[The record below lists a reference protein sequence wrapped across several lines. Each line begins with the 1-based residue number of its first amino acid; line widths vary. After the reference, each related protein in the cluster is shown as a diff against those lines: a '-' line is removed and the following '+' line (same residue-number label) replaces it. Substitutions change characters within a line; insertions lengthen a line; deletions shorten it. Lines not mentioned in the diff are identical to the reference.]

1 MPHSSN
7 HDLRI
12 VNKRLGLASAR
23 LYQQHSTMFAQERLS
38 AIRRIVRKQRRMT
51 FAELQKQIEVSPA
64 TLRRDLS
71 GLEKSGD
78 VIRVHGGIL
87 DPAYVRSEVS
97 FDERLVRNRAAK
109 AAIAVAASKLVPA
122 GATVL
127 VDAGSTC
134 LEAGKALLGRKDVR
148 IITHSVALLEAGF
161 RGEAGI
167 LCLGGELRKVSGALT
182 GGPALGALGSVHAD
196 IAFIGA
202 SGLEPDWGCSTTD
215 LSETEMKRAI
225 LARSARKILLADLS
239 KWNRPSTIRFAP
251 WKEFDDW
258 IVDKMPAHADLKAL
272 RKSGVKI
279 HQAARSPKTAV

>member
-1 MPHSSN
+1 
-7 HDLRI
+7 
-12 VNKRLGLASAR
+12 
-23 LYQQHSTMFAQERLS
+23 MFAQERLNR
-38 AIRRIVRKQRRMT
+38 IRRFVRRHRRLT
-51 FAELQKQIEVSPA
+51 FAQLQEHVRASPA

-71 GLEKSGD
+71 ELEQSGD

-109 AAIAVAASKLVPA
+109 AALAAAASRLVPA

-148 IITHSVALLEAGF
+148 LITHSVALLEAAF

-167 LCLGGELRKVSGALT
+167 ICLGGELRKVSGALT
-182 GGPALGALGSVHAD
+182 GGLALGVLDSIHAD

-202 SGLEPDWGCSTTD
+202 SGIEPEWGCTTTD
-215 LSETEMKRAI
+215 LSETEMKRAM
-225 LARSARKILLADLS
+225 LGRSARKILLADLT
-239 KWNRPSTIRFAP
+239 KWGHPSTVRFAE
-251 WKEFDDW
+251 WKQFDDW
-258 IVDKMPAHADLKAL
+258 IVDQMPPRAELKAV
-272 RKSGVKI
+272 RESGVKI
-279 HQAARSPKTAV
+279 HRA

>member
-1 MPHSSN
+1 M
-7 HDLRI
+7 I
-12 VNKRLGLASAR
+12 I
-23 LYQQHSTMFAQERLS
+23 FAQERLNS
-38 AIRRIVRKQRRMT
+38 IKKIVRKYQRMT
-51 FAELQKQIEVSPA
+51 FAELRKHIDVSPA

-71 GLEKSGD
+71 ELELSGD

-109 AAIAVAASKLVPA
+109 TAIASVARELVPA

-148 IITHSVALLEAGF
+148 LITHSVALLEAAF

-167 LCLGGELRKVSGALT
+167 ICLGGELRKVSGALT
-182 GGPALGALGSVHAD
+182 GGQALGALNSINAD

-202 SGLEPDWGCSTTD
+202 SGIEPDWGCTTTD

-225 LARSARKILLADLS
+225 LARSSRKILLADFT
-239 KWNRPSTIRFAP
+239 KWRSPSTVRFAE
-251 WKEFDDW
+251 WKEFDEW
-258 IVDKMPAHADLKAL
+258 IVDKMPSRSELNAV
-272 RKSGVKI
+272 RKNGVKI
-279 HQAARSPKTAV
+279 HAA